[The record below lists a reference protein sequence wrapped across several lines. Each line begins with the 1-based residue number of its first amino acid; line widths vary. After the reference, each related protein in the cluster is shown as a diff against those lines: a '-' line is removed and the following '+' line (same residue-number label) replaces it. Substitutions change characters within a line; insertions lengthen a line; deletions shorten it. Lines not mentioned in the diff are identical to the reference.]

1 MSVNALISHPASK
14 WLLLLA
20 LAGGV
25 TLWGLSGND
34 TPDEA
39 PAPEPALTAASA
51 VTSEASAPVAG
62 APDSPPSPQEV
73 ATLIAEQVSTQQVME
88 DNPTP
93 APTKGTVR
101 ERPEFV
107 SAMEWSVLQ
116 EMANNSPDPNATL
129 TRLVNALRFT
139 KQLETWQQLLA
150 DQKDAPKRQRIAQA
164 LLSDLPQRV
173 EMGDYTLESAQ
184 QLQDQLL
191 QDIAPDATQ
200 RAQLAVQAN
209 QALVT
214 AAAAAKTA
222 ASPSP

>member
-20 LAGGV
+20 LASG
-25 TLWGLSGND
+25 LAWWGLSGPD
-34 TPDEA
+34 TA
-39 PAPEPALTAASA
+39 VNTTTIEPAAVAPSASESATA
-51 VTSEASAPVAG
+51 TPVAPI
-62 APDSPPSPQEV
+62 PDTPPSPQEV
-73 ATLIAEQVSTQQVME
+73 AALVAEQVATKQVIE

-93 APTKGTVR
+93 APAKGTVR

-116 EMANNSPDPNATL
+116 EMANNQADPNATL

-150 DQKDAPKRQRIAQA
+150 DQKDAAKRQRIAQA

-173 EMGDYTLESAQ
+173 EMGDYTLASAQ

-191 QDIAPDATQ
+191 QDMVADATQ
-200 RAQLAVQAN
+200 RAQLATQSS
-209 QALVT
+209 QALAQ
-214 AAAAAKTA
+214 AAAAASAA
-222 ASPSP
+222 ASAAP